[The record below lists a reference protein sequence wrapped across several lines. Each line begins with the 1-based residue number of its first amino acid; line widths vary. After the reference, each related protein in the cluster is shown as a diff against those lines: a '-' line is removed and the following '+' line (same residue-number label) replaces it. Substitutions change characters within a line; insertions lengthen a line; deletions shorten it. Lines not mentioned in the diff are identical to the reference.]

1 MESEKSKVNE
11 YIWGG
16 VVILVGAV
24 VIAIVLNW
32 SNLPQ
37 SNTMSENFRKKAW
50 PAAVSTSCALNDAK
64 PENSADQLVA
74 DLFEQ
79 CFSLDMEM
87 LKLRSSAYMTDSMKE
102 KYNSLETQRNQV
114 EGQIQ
119 RIFKDEGLDV
129 EAEREKR
136 FRKLLPK

>member
-11 YIWGG
+11 YVWGG
-16 VVILVGAV
+16 AVILVGAV
-24 VIAIVLNW
+24 LVAVVLNW

-37 SNTMSENFRKKAW
+37 SNTMSENFRNKAW

-64 PENSADQLVA
+64 PENSADQRVA

-87 LKLRSSAYMTDSMKE
+87 LKLRSSTYMTDSMKE
-102 KYNSLETQRNQV
+102 KYDSLETEHNQV

-119 RIFKDEGLDV
+119 SIFKDEGLDV
-129 EAEREKR
+129 AAERKKR
-136 FRKLLPK
+136 FRKLLPE